1 MSTIM
6 CVSSLLDTRRDE
18 RKRRIDEVLKP
29 RYADVLAAL
38 HGSSADQNTPTV
50 AAPFLQLSPLATA
63 AQAALLLELGR
74 LPFVETLLR
83 KKRRDGTLAVG

>member
-63 AQAALLLELGR
+63 HKPLCCLSLGDFLLS
-74 LPFVETLLR
+74 
-83 KKRRDGTLAVG
+83 KRC